1 MKKHHLTAA
10 MQTTLMP
17 ARAAASGHPAP
28 EHEIPNA
35 QSWYSISALSGAVPT
50 VEIYIYDVIGYWG
63 VSAQQFISDCKAAGV
78 FDAKQLNIHI
88 HSPGGDIMDGFAIY
102 NTLARLT
109 CKIDIWNDGLAASMA
124 SVILCLP
131 NATVHMPSNAWVMIH
146 KPWSGTVGNADDLRD
161 MADWLDRNE
170 ALLLNAYE
178 KKTGK
183 TREELAALLSA
194 DTWLDGPQA
203 KELGFVDVLEEPIL
217 AAAYVNENKMN
228 DFTNMPTQARA
239 LFGAKATAG
248 QPPASATPASV
259 TTQPAA
265 APSQAEALAAFKQ
278 AEQGRRN
285 EIQDLFALT
294 GGRFPELMAECLG
307 DMDVTP
313 AQTKEK
319 IKAALGKPA
328 GEAGP
333 TGPAAHI
340 HVGNGNLIGDSIR
353 ASLLARCG
361 HAAAEGDNRYGGYSL
376 RELARASL
384 DGRGIQTGGH
394 SPMAYVGMAF
404 THTSSDFGKILLDV
418 ANKSVL
424 EGWEHAEETFDKWT
438 RKGTLSD
445 FKVASRIGLS
455 DIPSLRKV
463 REGAEYKHVTLSDT
477 GATIQLAT
485 YGELFAITRQAI
497 INDDLDMLTRVPA
510 LFGAAARGTIG
521 DLVYAV
527 LTGNVKMPDNK
538 TLFHADHKNL
548 LTGADAAMGIKGLS
562 AAKTLMRGQRA
573 VGADDK
579 PGRALNIRPGYA
591 LVPIE
596 LEDTALQLINSTS
609 VPGADANSGIAN
621 PIKGFVDVIGEP
633 RLSDASTEA
642 WYLAAK
648 GGDTI
653 EVAYLDG
660 QDSPWIEQQEGFTV
674 DGVTT
679 KVRIDAGVSALDYR
693 GLVKSAGK

>member
-10 MQTTLMP
+10 IQTALMP
-17 ARAAASGHPAP
+17 ARAAASGHPVP
-28 EHEIPNA
+28 EHETPNA
-35 QSWYSISALSGAVPT
+35 KSWYSISALSGAVPT

-63 VSAQQFISDCKAAGV
+63 ISAQQFISDCKAAGV

-88 HSPGGDIMDGFAIY
+88 HSPGGDVMDGFAIY
-102 NTLARLT
+102 NTLARLS

-124 SVILCLP
+124 SVVLCLP

-239 LFGAKATAG
+239 FFGAKATAG
-248 QPPASATPASV
+248 QPPAPAVHAHVTAPPAS
-259 TTQPAA
+259 
-265 APSQAEALAAFKQ
+265 APSQAEAMAAFKQ

-328 GEAGP
+328 SDAGP

-353 ASLLARCG
+353 ASLLTRCG
-361 HAAAEGDNRYGGYSL
+361 HAAAESDNRYGGYSL

-384 DGRGIQTGGH
+384 DGRGIQTGGY

-538 TLFHADHKNL
+538 TLFHADHKNM

-660 QDSPWIEQQEGFTV
+660 QDTPWIEQQEGFTV

>member
-1 MKKHHLTAA
+1 MKKHHPTAPMRTA
-10 MQTTLMP
+10 LMP
-17 ARAAASGHPAP
+17 ARAAASGQPAP
-28 EHEIPNA
+28 ENDAPNA
-35 QSWYSISALSGAVPT
+35 QSWYRISALSGAVPT

-131 NATVHMPSNAWVMIH
+131 NATVHMPSNAWLMIH

-183 TREELAALLSA
+183 PREELAALLSA
-194 DTWLDGPQA
+194 DSWFDGPQA
-203 KELGFVDVLEEPIL
+203 KELGFVDVLEEPIS

-228 DFTNMPTQARA
+228 DFTNMPTKARV

-248 QPPASATPASV
+248 QPPASAAPASV
-259 TTQPAA
+259 TTQPDAA
-265 APSQAEALAAFKQ
+265 QSQAEALAAFKQ

-328 GEAGP
+328 GETGP

-340 HVGNGNLIGDSIR
+340 HVGNGNLVGDSIR
-353 ASLLARCG
+353 ASLLTRCG
-361 HAAAEGDNRYGGYSL
+361 HAAAESDNRYGGYSL

-384 DGRGIQTGGH
+384 DGRNIQTGGY

-424 EGWEHAEETFDKWT
+424 EGWENAEETFDKWT

-510 LFGAAARGTIG
+510 MFGAAARGTIG

-538 TLFHADHKNL
+538 ALFHADHNNL
-548 LTGADAAMGIKGLS
+548 LAGAESAMGIKALS

-573 VGADDK
+573 VGADSK

-633 RLSDASTEA
+633 RLSDAGTEA

-660 QDSPWIEQQEGFTV
+660 QDTPWIEQQEAFTV

-693 GLVKSAGK
+693 GLVKAAGK

>member
-10 MQTTLMP
+10 MQTALMP
-17 ARAAASGHPAP
+17 ARAAASGQAAP
-28 EHEIPNA
+28 EHETHSA

-248 QPPASATPASV
+248 QPPASAAPASV
-259 TTQPAA
+259 TTQSAA
-265 APSQAEALAAFKQ
+265 APSQAEVLAAFKQ

-361 HAAAEGDNRYGGYSL
+361 HATAEGDNRYGGYSL

-424 EGWEHAEETFDKWT
+424 EGWENAEETFDKWT

-660 QDSPWIEQQEGFTV
+660 QDTPWIEQQEGFTV

-693 GLVKSAGK
+693 GLVKSVGK

>member
-1 MKKHHLTAA
+1 
-10 MQTTLMP
+10 MQTALMP
-17 ARAAASGHPAP
+17 ARAAASGQAAP
-28 EHEIPNA
+28 EHETHSA

-131 NATVHMPSNAWVMIH
+131 NAIVHMPSNAWVMIH

-248 QPPASATPASV
+248 QPPASAAPASV
-259 TTQPAA
+259 TTQSAA
-265 APSQAEALAAFKQ
+265 APSQAEVLAAFKQ

-424 EGWEHAEETFDKWT
+424 EGWENAEETFDKWT

>member
-1 MKKHHLTAA
+1 

-239 LFGAKATAG
+239 LFGAKAAAG

-424 EGWEHAEETFDKWT
+424 EGWENAEETFDKWT

>member
-1 MKKHHLTAA
+1 

-424 EGWEHAEETFDKWT
+424 EGWENAEETFDKWT

-562 AAKTLMRGQRA
+562 AAKTLMRSQRA

>member
-1 MKKHHLTAA
+1 
-10 MQTTLMP
+10 MP
-17 ARAAASGHPAP
+17 ARAAASGQPAP
-28 EHEIPNA
+28 EPDTPSA
-35 QSWYSISALSGAVPT
+35 KSWYTINALAGTVPT

-63 VSAQQFISDCKAAGV
+63 ISAQQFISDCRAAGV
-78 FDAKQLNIHI
+78 FEAKQLNIHI
-88 HSPGGDIMDGFAIY
+88 HSPGGDVMDGFAIY

-131 NATVHMPSNAWVMIH
+131 NATVHMPANAWLMIH
-146 KPWSGTVGNADDLRD
+146 KPWSGGVGNADDLRD

-170 ALLLNAYE
+170 ALLLSAYE

-183 TREELAALLSA
+183 PREELAALLSA
-194 DTWLDGPQA
+194 ETWLDGAQA
-203 KELGFVDVLEEPIL
+203 VDLGFVDILEEPIS
-217 AAAYVNENKMN
+217 AAAHVNENKMN
-228 DFTNMPTQARA
+228 DFTAMPTPARA
-239 LFGAKATAG
+239 LFGVKANGG
-248 QPPASATPASV
+248 QPPV
-259 TTQPAA
+259 TAPVVTQPPA
-265 APSQAEALAAFKQ
+265 APNQAEALAAFKA

-294 GGRFPELMAECLG
+294 GGRFPELMAECLA

-313 AQTKEK
+313 AAAREK
-319 IKAALGKPA
+319 IKAKLGTPPS
-328 GEAGP
+328 EHGP
-333 TGPAAHI
+333 TGAAAHI
-340 HVGNGNLIGDSIR
+340 HAGNGNLIGDSVK

-361 HAAAEGDNRYGGYSL
+361 HAQAEADNRYGGYSL

-384 DGRGIQTGGH
+384 DGRGIQTGGL
-394 SPMAYVGMAF
+394 SPLGYVGMAF

-424 EGWEHAEETFDKWT
+424 QGWESAEETFDKWT
-438 RKGTLSD
+438 RKGTLTD

-463 REGAEYKHVTLSDT
+463 REGAEYKHVTLADT

-497 INDDLDMLTRVPA
+497 INDDLDMLTRIPA
-510 LFGAAARGTIG
+510 LFGAAARGTVG

-527 LTGNVKMPDNK
+527 LTGNVKMPDGK
-538 TLFHADHKNL
+538 ALFHADHKNL
-548 LTGADAAMGIKGLS
+548 LAGADAVMGIKALS
-562 AAKTLMRGQRA
+562 AAKTLMRSQKA

-596 LEDTALQLINSTS
+596 LEDTSLQLINSTS

-633 RLSDASTEA
+633 RLSDASVEA

-660 QDSPWIEQQEGFTV
+660 MDTPWLEQQEGFTV

-693 GLVKSAGK
+693 GLVKSNGK

>member
-1 MKKHHLTAA
+1 
-10 MQTTLMP
+10 MQTALMP
-17 ARAAASGHPAP
+17 ARAAASGQAAP
-28 EHEIPNA
+28 EHETHSA

-248 QPPASATPASV
+248 QPPASAAPASV
-259 TTQPAA
+259 TTQSAA
-265 APSQAEALAAFKQ
+265 APSQAEVLAAFKQ

-361 HAAAEGDNRYGGYSL
+361 HATAEGDNRYGGYSL

-424 EGWEHAEETFDKWT
+424 EGWENAEETFDKWT

-660 QDSPWIEQQEGFTV
+660 QDTPWIEQQEGFTV

-693 GLVKSAGK
+693 GLVKSVGK

>member
-10 MQTTLMP
+10 IQTALMP
-17 ARAAASGHPAP
+17 ARAAASGHPVP
-28 EHEIPNA
+28 EHETPNA
-35 QSWYSISALSGAVPT
+35 KSWYSISALSGAVPT

-63 VSAQQFISDCKAAGV
+63 ISAQQFISDCKAAGV

-88 HSPGGDIMDGFAIY
+88 HSPGGDVMDGFAIY
-102 NTLARLT
+102 NTLARLS

-124 SVILCLP
+124 SVVLCLP

-239 LFGAKATAG
+239 FFGAKATAG
-248 QPPASATPASV
+248 QPPAPAVHAHVTAPPAS
-259 TTQPAA
+259 
-265 APSQAEALAAFKQ
+265 APSQAEAMAAFKQ

-328 GEAGP
+328 SDAGP

-353 ASLLARCG
+353 ASLLTRCG
-361 HAAAEGDNRYGGYSL
+361 HAAAERDNRYGGYSL

-384 DGRGIQTGGH
+384 DGRGIQTGGY

-424 EGWEHAEETFDKWT
+424 EGWENAEETFDKWT

-497 INDDLDMLTRVPA
+497 INDDLDMLTRVPT

-579 PGRALNIRPGYA
+579 PGRALNIRPGFA

-660 QDSPWIEQQEGFTV
+660 QDTPWIEQQEGFTV

>member
-1 MKKHHLTAA
+1 
-10 MQTTLMP
+10 MP
-17 ARAAASGHPAP
+17 VRAAASGQPAP
-28 EHEIPNA
+28 ELDTPNA
-35 QSWYSISALSGAVPT
+35 KSWYTINALAGTVPT

-63 VSAQQFISDCKAAGV
+63 ISAQQFISDCKAAGV
-78 FDAKQLNIHI
+78 FEAKQLNIHI
-88 HSPGGDIMDGFAIY
+88 HSPGGDVMDGFAIY

-183 TREELAALLSA
+183 PREELAALLSA
-194 DTWLDGPQA
+194 DTWLDGQQA
-203 KELGFVDVLEEPIL
+203 KELGFVDVLEEPIS

-239 LFGAKATAG
+239 LFGARANAG
-248 QPPASATPASV
+248 LPPAPAAQ
-259 TTQPAA
+259 TTVPAQQPAA
-265 APSQAEALAAFKQ
+265 QSQADALAAFKA

-294 GGRFPELMAECLG
+294 GGRFPELQAECLAN
-307 DMDVTP
+307 MDTTP
-313 AQTKEK
+313 AMAREQ
-319 IKAALGKPA
+319 IKAKLGQPVS
-328 GEAGP
+328 EQGP

-340 HVGNGNLIGDSIR
+340 HAGNGNLIGDSVR

-361 HAAAEGDNRYGGYSL
+361 HAEAEGDNRYGGYSL

-384 DGRGIQTGGH
+384 DGRGIQTAGQ
-394 SPMAYVGMAF
+394 SPLGYVGMAF

-424 EGWEHAEETFDKWT
+424 QGWESAEETFDKWT
-438 RKGTLSD
+438 RKGTLTD
-445 FKVASRIGLS
+445 FKVSSRIGLS
-455 DIPSLRKV
+455 DIPSLRRV
-463 REGAEYKHVTLSDT
+463 REGAEYKHVTLGET

-497 INDDLDMLTRVPA
+497 INDDLDMLTRIPA

-538 TLFHADHKNL
+538 ALFHADHKNL
-548 LTGADAAMGIKGLS
+548 LSGSDAAMGIKALS
-562 AAKTLMRGQRA
+562 AAKTLMRSQKA

-633 RLSDASTEA
+633 RLSDASPEA

-660 QDSPWIEQQEGFTV
+660 MDTPWLEQQEGFTV

-693 GLVKSAGK
+693 GLVKSNGK

>member
-239 LFGAKATAG
+239 LFGAKATAD

-424 EGWEHAEETFDKWT
+424 EGWENAEETFDKWT

>member
-10 MQTTLMP
+10 IQTALMP
-17 ARAAASGHPAP
+17 ARAAASGHPVP
-28 EHEIPNA
+28 EHETPNA
-35 QSWYSISALSGAVPT
+35 KSWYSISALSGAVPT

-63 VSAQQFISDCKAAGV
+63 ISAQQFISDCKAAGV

-88 HSPGGDIMDGFAIY
+88 HSPGGDVMDGFAIY
-102 NTLARLT
+102 NTLARLS

-124 SVILCLP
+124 SVVLCLP

-239 LFGAKATAG
+239 FFGAKATAG
-248 QPPASATPASV
+248 QPPAPAVHAHVTAPPAS
-259 TTQPAA
+259 
-265 APSQAEALAAFKQ
+265 APSQAEAMAAFKQ

-328 GEAGP
+328 SDAGP

-353 ASLLARCG
+353 ASLLTRCG
-361 HAAAEGDNRYGGYSL
+361 HAAAESDNRYGGYSL

-384 DGRGIQTGGH
+384 DGRGIQTGGY

-424 EGWEHAEETFDKWT
+424 EGWENAEETFDKWT

-660 QDSPWIEQQEGFTV
+660 QDTPWIEQQEGFTV

>member
-1 MKKHHLTAA
+1 
-10 MQTTLMP
+10 MQTALMP
-17 ARAAASGHPAP
+17 ARAAASGNPAADP
-28 EHEIPNA
+28 DPQNA
-35 QSWYSISALSGAVPT
+35 KSWYSISALSGAVPT

-63 VSAQQFISDCKAAGV
+63 ISAQQFISDCKAAGV

-88 HSPGGDIMDGFAIY
+88 HSPGGDVMDGFAIY
-102 NTLARLT
+102 NTLARLS

-183 TREELAALLSA
+183 PREELANLLSA
-194 DTWLDGPQA
+194 DTWLDGSQA
-203 KELGFVDVLEEPIL
+203 KELGFVDVLEEPIS

-239 LFGAKATAG
+239 FFGAR
-248 QPPASATPASV
+248 ASAGPAPVPPSPAPTPAP
-259 TTQPAA
+259 QPAPDQA
-265 APSQAEALAAFKQ
+265 AVIAAFRQQEQ
-278 AEQGRRN
+278 ARRN

-328 GEAGP
+328 GETGP

-340 HVGNGNLIGDSIR
+340 HVGNGNLVGDSIR
-353 ASLLARCG
+353 ASLLTRCG
-361 HAAAEGDNRYGGYSL
+361 HAAAESDNRYGGYSL

-424 EGWEHAEETFDKWT
+424 EGWENAEETFDKWT

-497 INDDLDMLTRVPA
+497 INDDLDQLTRVPE

-633 RLSDASTEA
+633 RLSDASTVE

-660 QDSPWIEQQEGFTV
+660 MDKPWIEQQEGFTV

-679 KVRIDAGVSALDYR
+679 KVRLDAGVSALDYR

>member
-10 MQTTLMP
+10 MQTALMP
-17 ARAAASGHPAP
+17 ARAAASGNPAAEP
-28 EHEIPNA
+28 EPQNA
-35 QSWYSISALSGAVPT
+35 KSWYSISALSGAVPT

-63 VSAQQFISDCKAAGV
+63 ISAQQFISDCKAAGV

-88 HSPGGDIMDGFAIY
+88 HSPGGDVMDGFAIY
-102 NTLARLT
+102 NTLARLS

-183 TREELAALLSA
+183 PREELANLLSA
-194 DTWLDGPQA
+194 DTWLDGSQA
-203 KELGFVDVLEEPIL
+203 KELGFVDVLEEPIS

-239 LFGAKATAG
+239 FFGAR
-248 QPPASATPASV
+248 ASAGPAPVPPSPAPTPA
-259 TTQPAA
+259 TQPAPDQA
-265 APSQAEALAAFKQ
+265 AALAAFRQQEQ
-278 AEQGRRN
+278 ARRN

-294 GGRFPELMAECLG
+294 GGRFPDLMAECLG
-307 DMDVTP
+307 DMDVTS
-313 AQTKEK
+313 AMAKEK
-319 IKAALGKPA
+319 IKAAMGKPA
-328 GEAGP
+328 GDAGP
-333 TGPAAHI
+333 TGAAPHI
-340 HVGNGNLIGDSIR
+340 HLGNGNLIGDSIR
-353 ASLLARCG
+353 ASLLTRCG
-361 HAAAEGDNRYGGYSL
+361 HAAAESDNRYGGYSL

-384 DGRGIQTGGH
+384 DGRGIQTGGY

-538 TLFHADHKNL
+538 TLFHADHNNL
-548 LTGADAAMGIKGLS
+548 LAGAESAMGIKALS

-573 VGADDK
+573 AGADSK

-660 QDSPWIEQQEGFTV
+660 QDTPWIEQQEGFTV

>member
-1 MKKHHLTAA
+1 

-239 LFGAKATAG
+239 LFGAKATAD

-424 EGWEHAEETFDKWT
+424 EGWENAEETFDKWT

>member
-10 MQTTLMP
+10 IQTALMP
-17 ARAAASGHPAP
+17 ARAAASGHPEP
-28 EHEIPNA
+28 EHETPNA
-35 QSWYSISALSGAVPT
+35 KSWYSISALSGAVPT

-424 EGWEHAEETFDKWT
+424 EGWENAEETFDKWT

-660 QDSPWIEQQEGFTV
+660 QDTPWIEQQEGFTV

>member
-1 MKKHHLTAA
+1 

-294 GGRFPELMAECLG
+294 GGRFPELMAECLC

-361 HAAAEGDNRYGGYSL
+361 HAAAEGDNHYGGYSL

-384 DGRGIQTGGH
+384 DGRGILTGGH

-660 QDSPWIEQQEGFTV
+660 QDTPWIEQQEGFTV

>member
-1 MKKHHLTAA
+1 

-248 QPPASATPASV
+248 QPPA
-259 TTQPAA
+259 PAA
-265 APSQAEALAAFKQ
+265 NIPATTAPAPAPSQAEAMAAFKQ

-294 GGRFPELMAECLG
+294 GGRFPDLMAECLG

-319 IKAALGKPA
+319 IKAALGKSA

-333 TGPAAHI
+333 TGQAAHI

-353 ASLLARCG
+353 ASLLTRCG

-384 DGRGIQTGGH
+384 DGRGIHTGGH

-497 INDDLDMLTRVPA
+497 INDDLDVLTRVPA

-660 QDSPWIEQQEGFTV
+660 QDTPWIEQQEGFTV

>member
-10 MQTTLMP
+10 MQTALMP
-17 ARAAASGHPAP
+17 ARAAASGNPAAEP
-28 EHEIPNA
+28 EPQNA
-35 QSWYSISALSGAVPT
+35 KSWYSISALSGAVPT

-63 VSAQQFISDCKAAGV
+63 ISAQQFISDCKAAGV

-88 HSPGGDIMDGFAIY
+88 HSPGGDVMDGFAIY
-102 NTLARLT
+102 NTLARLS

-183 TREELAALLSA
+183 PREELANLLSA
-194 DTWLDGPQA
+194 DTWLDGSQA
-203 KELGFVDVLEEPIL
+203 KELGFVDVLEEPIS

-239 LFGAKATAG
+239 FFGAR
-248 QPPASATPASV
+248 ASAGPAPELPSPAPTPA
-259 TTQPAA
+259 TQPAPDQA
-265 APSQAEALAAFKQ
+265 AALAAFRQQEQ
-278 AEQGRRN
+278 ARRN

-294 GGRFPELMAECLG
+294 GGRFPDLMAECLG
-307 DMDVTP
+307 DMDVTS
-313 AQTKEK
+313 AMAKEK
-319 IKAALGKPA
+319 IKAAMGKPA
-328 GEAGP
+328 GDAGP
-333 TGPAAHI
+333 TGAAPHI
-340 HVGNGNLIGDSIR
+340 HLGNGNLVGDSVR
-353 ASLLARCG
+353 ASLMARCG
-361 HAAAEGDNRYGGYSL
+361 YADAESDNRYGGYSL

-384 DGRGIQTGGH
+384 EGRGIQTGGH
-394 SPMAYVGMAF
+394 SPLAYVGMAF
-404 THTSSDFGKILLDV
+404 THTSSDFGKILLAV

-424 EGWEHAEETFDKWT
+424 EGWDNAEETFDKWT
-438 RKGTLSD
+438 RKGTLTD

-455 DIPSLRKV
+455 DIPNLRRV
-463 REGAEYKHVTLSDT
+463 REGAEYKHVTLADT

-485 YGELFAITRQAI
+485 YGELFSITRQAI
-497 INDDLDMLTRVPA
+497 INDDLDMLTRVPG

-521 DLVYAV
+521 DLVYAL
-527 LTGNVKMPDNK
+527 LTGNVKMPDGK
-538 TLFHADHKNL
+538 SLFHADHKNL
-548 LTGADAAMGIKGLS
+548 LAGSDAAMGVPGLS
-562 AAKTLMRGQRA
+562 AGKTMMRGQKA
-573 VGADDK
+573 AGADGK
-579 PGRALNIRPGYA
+579 PGRSLNIRPGYI
-591 LVPIE
+591 LTPLE
-596 LEDTALQLINSTS
+596 LEDKALQLIRSTS
-609 VPGADANSGIAN
+609 VPGTDANSGIAN
-621 PIKGFVDVIGEP
+621 PIKDFAEVIGEP
-633 RLSDASTEA
+633 RLSDASPLE

-660 QDSPWIEQQEGFTV
+660 MDKPWIEQQEGFTV

-693 GLVKSAGK
+693 GLLKSQGK

>member
-1 MKKHHLTAA
+1 

-239 LFGAKATAG
+239 LFGAKAAAG
-248 QPPASATPASV
+248 QPPASATPASD

-424 EGWEHAEETFDKWT
+424 EGWENAEETFDKWT

-609 VPGADANSGIAN
+609 VPGADANSGMAN

>member
-1 MKKHHLTAA
+1 
-10 MQTTLMP
+10 MQTALMP
-17 ARAAASGHPAP
+17 ARAAASGNPAAEP
-28 EHEIPNA
+28 EPQNA
-35 QSWYSISALSGAVPT
+35 KSWYSISALSGAVPT

-63 VSAQQFISDCKAAGV
+63 ISAQQFISDCKAAGV

-88 HSPGGDIMDGFAIY
+88 HSPGGDVMDGFAIY
-102 NTLARLT
+102 NTLARLS

-183 TREELAALLSA
+183 PREELANLLSA
-194 DTWLDGPQA
+194 DTWLDGSQA
-203 KELGFVDVLEEPIL
+203 KELGFVDVLEEPIS

-239 LFGAKATAG
+239 FFGAR
-248 QPPASATPASV
+248 ASAGPAPVPPSPAPTPA
-259 TTQPAA
+259 TQPAPDQA
-265 APSQAEALAAFKQ
+265 AALAAFRQQEQ
-278 AEQGRRN
+278 ARRN

-294 GGRFPELMAECLG
+294 GGRFPDLMAECLG
-307 DMDVTP
+307 DMDVTS
-313 AQTKEK
+313 AMAKEK
-319 IKAALGKPA
+319 IKAAMGKPA
-328 GEAGP
+328 GDAGP
-333 TGPAAHI
+333 TGAAPHI
-340 HVGNGNLIGDSIR
+340 HLGNGNLIGDSIR
-353 ASLLARCG
+353 ASLLTRCG
-361 HAAAEGDNRYGGYSL
+361 HAAAESDNRYGGYSL

-384 DGRGIQTGGH
+384 DGRGIQTGGY

-538 TLFHADHKNL
+538 TLFHADHNNL
-548 LTGADAAMGIKGLS
+548 LAGAESAMGIKALS

-573 VGADDK
+573 AGADSK

-660 QDSPWIEQQEGFTV
+660 QDTPWIEQQEGFTV

>member
-660 QDSPWIEQQEGFTV
+660 QHTPWIEQQEGFTV

>member
-1 MKKHHLTAA
+1 MKKNHLTAA
-10 MQTTLMP
+10 IQNALMP
-17 ARAAASGHPAP
+17 ARAEAASDQPAADNQRP
-28 EHEIPNA
+28 R
-35 QSWYSISALSGAVPT
+35 SWYTISALAASEPT

-63 VSAQQFISDCKAAGV
+63 ISAQQFISDCKAAGV
-78 FDAKQLNIHI
+78 FSAKQINLHI
-88 HSPGGDIMDGFAIY
+88 HCPGGDVMDGFAIY

-161 MADWLDRNE
+161 TADWLDRNE

-183 TREELAALLSA
+183 PREELAALLSA
-194 DTWLDGPQA
+194 DTWLDGHQA
-203 KELGFVDVLEEPIL
+203 KEMGFVDVLEEPIS
-217 AAAYVNENKMN
+217 AAAYVNENKMK
-228 DFTNMPTQARA
+228 DFNNIPTPARVM
-239 LFGAKATAG
+239 FGANANAG
-248 QPPASATPASV
+248 GAAPAPANPA
-259 TTQPAA
+259 PAA
-265 APSQAEALAAFKQ
+265 KTKPTSPAGEDPVAAFKIKEQ
-278 AEQGRRN
+278 ARRN
-285 EIQDLFALT
+285 DIQDLFALT

-307 DMDVTP
+307 DMDVS
-313 AQTKEK
+313 AAAAKEK
-319 IKAALGKPA
+319 LKAALGTGA
-328 GEAGP
+328 SE
-333 TGPAAHI
+333 TGPLGSTAHI
-340 HVGNGNLIGDSIR
+340 HAGNGNLIGDSVR
-353 ASLLARCG
+353 ASLMARCG
-361 HAAAEGDNRYGGYSL
+361 HAQAESDNRFGGYNL

-384 DGRGIQTGGH
+384 DGRGISTGGL
-394 SPMAYVGMAF
+394 SPMAFVGMAF

-424 EGWEHAEETFDKWT
+424 QGWESAEETFDKWT
-438 RKGTLSD
+438 RKGTLTD
-445 FKVASRIGLS
+445 FKVANRIGLS
-455 DIPSLRKV
+455 DIPSLRRV
-463 REGAEYKHVTLSDT
+463 REGAEYKHVTLNDT

-485 YGELFAITRQAI
+485 YGELFSITRQAI
-497 INDDLDMLTRVPA
+497 INDDLDMLTRVPG

-527 LTGNVKMPDNK
+527 LTGNVKMPDGK
-538 TLFHADHKNL
+538 QLFHADHKNL
-548 LTGADAAMGIKGLS
+548 LTGADSAMAIKALS
-562 AAKTLMRGQRA
+562 AAKTLMRGQKA
-573 VGADDK
+573 VGVNDK

-596 LEDTALQLINSTS
+596 LEDTAFQLINSTS
-609 VPGADANSGIAN
+609 VPGADANSGISN
-621 PIKGFVDVIGEP
+621 PLKGFAEVIGEP
-633 RLSDASTEA
+633 RLSDASATE

-660 QDSPWIEQQEGFTV
+660 MDTPWIEQQQGFTV
-674 DGVTT
+674 DGVAT

-693 GLVKSAGK
+693 GLVKAAGK